1 MKMIVVLALAA
12 MAAAEPEADPALF
25 YSTYGYGVH
34 GVSPYTYG
42 AYRPYAYG
50 AYPYTH
56 YAYGKRSADAEAKP
70 EAEADPAL
78 LYNTYGYGLPYTTG
92 VHAYSAYPYAY
103 GHRAYSAY
111 PYTYGTY
118 AYGKRSAEAE
128 PEAEAEADPA
138 LLYSTYGYG
147 VPAYRTYS
155 AYPYT
160 YGARTYTYGAY
171 PYTHYAYG
179 KRSAEAEPK
188 ADAEADPALLYST
201 GLVNPVTYTHAVP
214 AVHTYAAVPA
224 VQQLA
229 TPVVN
234 TVYNAQVQVAQPV
247 VQQQVYS
254 HVAQPLVYANP
265 LVKVADH
272 AVAATAAGYTHSAN
286 VGICTNNL
294 GIQVPC

>member
-12 MAAAEPEADPALF
+12 VAAAEPEADPALL
-25 YSTYGYGVH
+25 YSTLGYGVH

-42 AYRPYAYG
+42 AYPYA
-50 AYPYTH
+50 
-56 YAYGKRSADAEAKP
+56 
-70 EAEADPAL
+70 
-78 LYNTYGYGLPYTTG
+78 
-92 VHAYSAYPYAY
+92 
-103 GHRAYSAY
+103 
-111 PYTYGTY
+111 
-118 AYGKRSAEAE
+118 
-128 PEAEAEADPA
+128 
-138 LLYSTYGYG
+138 
-147 VPAYRTYS
+147 
-155 AYPYT
+155 
-160 YGARTYTYGAY
+160 YGAY

-188 ADAEADPALLYST
+188 AEADPALLYST

-214 AVHTYAAVPA
+214 AVAAAHTYAAVPA
-224 VQQLA
+224 VQQVA
-229 TPVVN
+229 APVVN
-234 TVYNAQVQVAQPV
+234 T
-247 VQQQVYS
+247 VYS

>member
-1 MKMIVVLALAA
+1 M
-12 MAAAEPEADPALF
+12 
-25 YSTYGYGVH
+25 
-34 GVSPYTYG
+34 
-42 AYRPYAYG
+42 
-50 AYPYTH
+50 
-56 YAYGKRSADAEAKP
+56 RSAEAEP

-128 PEAEAEADPA
+128 P
-138 LLYSTYGYG
+138 
-147 VPAYRTYS
+147 
-155 AYPYT
+155 
-160 YGARTYTYGAY
+160 
-171 PYTHYAYG
+171 
-179 KRSAEAEPK
+179 K
-188 ADAEADPALLYST
+188 AEADPALLYST

-214 AVHTYAAVPA
+214 AVAAHTYAAVPA
-224 VQQLA
+224 VQQVA
-229 TPVVN
+229 APVVN
-234 TVYNAQVQVAQPV
+234 TVYSHVAQP
-247 VQQQVYS
+247 VYS

-272 AVAATAAGYTHSAN
+272 AVAATAAGFTHSSN

>member
-1 MKMIVVLALAA
+1 M
-12 MAAAEPEADPALF
+12 
-25 YSTYGYGVH
+25 
-34 GVSPYTYG
+34 
-42 AYRPYAYG
+42 
-50 AYPYTH
+50 
-56 YAYGKRSADAEAKP
+56 RSAEAEP

-78 LYNTYGYGLPYTTG
+78 LYNTCGYGLPYTTG

-155 AYPYT
+155 ASPYP
-160 YGARTYTYGAY
+160 
-171 PYTHYAYG
+171 HSAYG

-188 ADAEADPALLYST
+188 AEADPALLYST
-201 GLVNPVTYTHAVP
+201 GLVNPVTYTHA
-214 AVHTYAAVPA
+214 A
-224 VQQLA
+224 VQQVA

-234 TVYNAQVQVAQPV
+234 TVYNAQ
-247 VQQQVYS
+247 
-254 HVAQPLVYANP
+254 
-265 LVKVADH
+265 
-272 AVAATAAGYTHSAN
+272 
-286 VGICTNNL
+286 
-294 GIQVPC
+294 

>member
-1 MKMIVVLALAA
+1 MKFLVVLALIA
-12 MAAAEPEADPALF
+12 MALAEPEADPAL
-25 YSTYGYGVH
+25 V
-34 GVSPYTYG
+34 YTTNTL
-42 AYRPYAYG
+42 PL
-50 AYPYTH
+50 TT
-56 YAYGKRSADAEAKP
+56 SALHP
-70 EAEADPAL
+70 PL
-78 LYNTYGYGLPYTTG
+78 VYNTQALQKHLVYTTTG
-92 VHAYSAYPYAY
+92 VHHPLVYNSAVQTPLVFP
-103 GHRAYSAY
+103 S
-111 PYTYGTY
+111 
-118 AYGKRSAEAE
+118 YGKREAEAE

-138 LLYSTYGYG
+138 LIYTTYGYG

-160 YGARTYTYGAY
+160 YGARTFTYGAY

-224 VQQLA
+224 VQQVA

-234 TVYNAQVQVAQPV
+234 TVYNAVKVAQPV

-254 HVAQPLVYANP
+254 HLAQPLVYANP
-265 LVKVADH
+265 
-272 AVAATAAGYTHSAN
+272 
-286 VGICTNNL
+286 
-294 GIQVPC
+294 